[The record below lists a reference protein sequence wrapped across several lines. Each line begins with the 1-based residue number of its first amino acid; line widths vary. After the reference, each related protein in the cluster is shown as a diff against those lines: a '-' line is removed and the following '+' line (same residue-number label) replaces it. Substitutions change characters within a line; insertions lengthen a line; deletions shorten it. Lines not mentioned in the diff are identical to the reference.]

1 LAPHSKRSSAS
12 DLDPICEAN
21 TKHKVW
27 IYRGYACFEY
37 LPYPPSVHA
46 RTEVHAAL
54 PRAALPR
61 PAPRLTP
68 RRLAREAV
76 SIVLSVKYALGLSLI
91 VYLRTSKY
99 LVGRQWVGRPII
111 LCVCRALAPL
121 RRVKNCRFGV
131 RGAGVVFL
139 FIAASGVSCVPVL
152 SGAVSVSFVSTR
164 LHSRKKESL
173 ANVVYP

>member
-1 LAPHSKRSSAS
+1 MLHRVETAPHPPPPCTRCVCQRQTQRARSEGVRAKSGG
-12 DLDPICEAN
+12 
-21 TKHKVW
+21 V
-27 IYRGYACFEY
+27 G
-37 LPYPPSVHA
+37 
-46 RTEVHAAL
+46 L

-91 VYLRTSKY
+91 VYLRKY